1 MEIRS
6 GGLPQSST
14 FSDVIGL
21 LELIGDPKK
30 SKKALEGLASDI
42 ADFQAAYQVNIAQ
55 LADVAKQKQE
65 LIDGFEKLNADSA
78 ILETKQ
84 NDYFRAVQ
92 SLDEQQIAFK
102 EKEKALIK
110 GAKDANKA
118 HIEAM
123 LKLESSQVAAN
134 KKFDDAVI
142 SLNKS
147 DALIAEYE
155 AKLSRLKEMVG

>member
-42 ADFQAAYQVNIAQ
+42 SDFQTAYQVNIAQ
-55 LADVAKQKQE
+55 LTDIEKQKKE
-65 LIDGFEKLNADSA
+65 LIDGFEKLKSESA
-78 ILETKQ
+78 ILEAKQ

-110 GAKDANKA
+110 GAKDANKV
-118 HIEAM
+118 HVEAM
-123 LKLESSQVAAN
+123 LKLDASQAAAD

-155 AKLSRLKEMVG
+155 AKLSKLKEMVG